1 MIGLNIFPALLSL
14 KYFLTLLA
22 IISGIFVIA
31 TKNAI
36 ISVFNL
42 IVLYII
48 VAFYLI
54 YMGVTYLGISYIIVY
69 IGAIAILFLF
79 IIMMI
84 DIEVVEKRSNNYL
97 PLLLLLIGG
106 FLVTLKNILYTMG
119 IMKIKSILYKEK
131 GEFFIDGDKEI
142 LFNINNINSK
152 FINIKNI
159 HDYSI
164 NNENNLVNYENW
176 DIENEFDIS
185 TFTPLNI
192 NSNNIFG
199 YNEDNILKNNLLS
212 DEIPYFSSDNN
223 YLLVIPDWESAINRV
238 TQISTIGDVLY
249 TVYHSYIYIVSVIL
263 LLGMIGAIILT
274 AGNNQYSKILN
285 VEKHKTSGF
294 FPSLILTSI
303 GNSIKEYKGIIKNNS
318 THSCKTI
325 KGIFPFFD
333 VIDNEKKH
341 SEGIVGTLIYYIVS
355 NLIIGLLFLFINSTF
370 SLSVKYLEK
379 GGGFECGFTSFVQTR
394 ERYNIIFYRVSLLFL
409 VFDLEII
416 LVFPYT
422 ALYQKD
428 QNIGKNNVLAFLYIL
443 IVGFI
448 YELKEGALN
457 IVKTAH
463 STDINIKDFN
473 RSDNLDI
480 NRVKLINSINV
491 NGLEFNN
498 NLNNINIMPGK
509 PNNIIK

>member
-1 MIGLNIFPALLSL
+1 MIGLEIFPVLSSL

-22 IISGIFVIA
+22 IVSGVFVIA

-54 YMGVTYLGISYIIVY
+54 YIGIAYLGISYIVVY

-97 PLLLLLIGG
+97 PLLFLLIVG

-119 IMKIKSILYKEK
+119 IMKIKSILHKEK
-131 GEFFIDGDKEI
+131 GEFLIDSDKEI
-142 LFNINNINSK
+142 LFDINDISNKSSSIQNYTINKENNIVFK
-152 FINIKNI
+152 VDGDLEKEVNISAIPSFEANTIK
-159 HDYSI
+159 S
-164 NNENNLVNYENW
+164 L
-176 DIENEFDIS
+176 
-185 TFTPLNI
+185 
-192 NSNNIFG
+192 G
-199 YNEDNILKNNLLS
+199 YNEEKILKNNNLIS
-212 DEIPYFSSDNN
+212 EEISSIPADNN
-223 YLLVIPDWESAINRV
+223 YLLVIPNWDSAVSRV
-238 TQISTIGDVLY
+238 TQVSAIGDVLY

-263 LLGMIGAIILT
+263 LLGMVGAIILT
-274 AGNNQYSKILN
+274 AGNNHYNKILN
-285 VEKHKTSGF
+285 IEKNKNSGF
-294 FPSLILTSI
+294 YLPLYLTFRGS
-303 GNSIKEYKGIIKNNS
+303 NIKNKLGLKKDNS
-318 THSCKTI
+318 LSL

-333 VIDNEKKH
+333 VINNEKKH
-341 SEGIVGTLIYYIVS
+341 SEGIVNSLIYYIVS

-416 LVFPYT
+416 LAFPYT
-422 ALYQKD
+422 ALYQKN
-428 QNIGKNNVLAFLYIL
+428 QNNGKNNVLAFLYIL

-463 STDINIKDFN
+463 STDYSVENLNIYNSSDAN
-473 RSDNLDI
+473 RI
-480 NRVKLINSINV
+480 KLINSLNM
-491 NGLEFNN
+491 NELRNN
-498 NLNNINIMPGK
+498 NSINNSK
-509 PNNIIK
+509 IIYGSLK